1 MVDSEEV
8 GARLCDFDD
17 VGVKIVP
24 VRVVGDVGVTV
35 AQVHLRY
42 VDVVEIF
49 HKIRLTDKKRA
60 ILTVIF
66 IIKLIS

>member
-8 GARLCDFDD
+8 GTGLCDLDD

-24 VRVVGDVGVTV
+24 VRVVGNVGVTV

-42 VDVVEIF
+42 VDVVKIF
-49 HKIRLTDKKRA
+49 HKIRLTDKKCA

-66 IIKLIS
+66 II